1 MNDCS
6 GRNGVTGCY
15 CTGGGGGGGGA
26 PELVTTPAACDNNK
40 KNRDSMSAPVYQCIY
55 DCPRPCMARHVVL
68 EICSC
73 VAIAMPMHDVELA
86 WLCTWSVLQNVST
99 NAIV

>member
-1 MNDCS
+1 
-6 GRNGVTGCY
+6 
-15 CTGGGGGGGGA
+15 
-26 PELVTTPAACDNNK
+26 
-40 KNRDSMSAPVYQCIY
+40 MSAPVYQCIY

-73 VAIAMPMHDVELA
+73 VAIAMPMHDVGLA

-99 NAIV
+99 NDIVYSILLWPQNTRTGEGGS